1 MKFLLVLLITMNIAF
16 ADKDYGV
23 CELDTLDTKSAKACI
38 QRVLAKEPKNIR
50 CIVKLANLYL
60 RQGKV
65 SKGFA
70 LINRA
75 YKINPEAVEKSSVS
89 SILPFALKI
98 NSLKEKAQNN
108 NDYEAWNTIGNNF
121 YDMGVYADALEAYQK
136 SLKINPKQEE
146 ISVKVALSYKKIGQ
160 VHDALSQLEKVLQ
173 MNANN
178 FYANYFA
185 GKIMKYSL
193 KDVVSSKKYFAKARN
208 ILEADKKVVSAKEYT
223 NFLSDIIYELS
234 I

>member
-1 MKFLLVLLITMNIAF
+1 MKFLLVLFMMINISF

-23 CELDTLDTKSAKACI
+23 CELDTLDTKSAKECI
-38 QRVLAKEPKNIR
+38 EKVLEKEPKNIR

-65 SKGFA
+65 SKGFD
-70 LINRA
+70 LIDRA
-75 YKINPEAVEKSSVS
+75 YKINPKAVETSPVS

-98 NSLKEKAQNN
+98 NTLKTKAKT
-108 NDYEAWNTIGNNF
+108 DGDFKAWNEIGNNF
-121 YDMGVYADALEAYQK
+121 YDMGIYADALNAYQE
-136 SLKINPKQEE
+136 SLGINPKQEE
-146 ISVKVALSYKKIGQ
+146 IRVKAALSYKKIGQ
-160 VHDALSQLEKVLQ
+160 VYDALSQLEKVLKL
-173 MNANN
+173 NSDN

-185 GKIMKYSL
+185 GKILRYSL
-193 KDVVSSKKYFAKARN
+193 KDANSSRKYFTKARH
-208 ILEADKKVVSAKEYT
+208 ILESNKKVVSAKEYP

>member
-1 MKFLLVLLITMNIAF
+1 MKFLLVLFMMLNISF

-23 CELDTLDTKSAKACI
+23 CELDTLDTKSAKECI
-38 QRVLAKEPKNIR
+38 ERVLEKEPKNIR

-65 SKGFA
+65 SKGFS
-70 LINRA
+70 LIDRA
-75 YKINPEAVEKSSVS
+75 YKINPEAVEKSPVS
-89 SILPFALKI
+89 TILPFALKI
-98 NSLKEKAQNN
+98 NALKAKAKEN
-108 NDYEAWNTIGNNF
+108 NDLNAWNEIGNSF

-136 SLKINPKQEE
+136 SLAINPKQEE
-146 ISVKVALSYKKIGQ
+146 ISVKAALSYKKMGQ
-160 VHDALSQLEKVLQ
+160 VYDALSQLEKVLKI
-173 MNANN
+173 NANN

-185 GKIMKYSL
+185 GKILRYSL
-193 KDVVSSKKYFAKARN
+193 KDADNSKKYFAKARH
-208 ILEADKKVVSAKEYT
+208 ILESNKKVVSAKEYP